1 MVELNFEEELTIL
14 VGGNGSG
21 KTAVLQAVSRLFGTS
36 SAQRSVQ
43 RRDFHIPLGRQELQS
58 GDSLFVEAVLAFPE
72 LEEQDATPLDAV
84 PEFFNQMAASG
95 EGGPL
100 KARIRLQAT
109 WTDDGTPEGA
119 IEEDIRWIR
128 ALDDNFEWDD
138 CSRIQAVERSS
149 IQFIYLPA
157 NRDATTQVTAL
168 LKGGYG
174 RLPNGRRHLGMQA
187 MLMPVRSR
195 AVSKKR
201 SRRSFCWSVF
211 RSVGNRCMKPIQT
224 VNRV

>member
-1 MVELNFEEELTIL
+1 MKIEKIKLQNFRCFGHEVVELNFEEELTIL

-21 KTAVLQAVSRLFGTS
+21 KTAVLQAVSRLFGTT

-43 RRDFHIPLGRQELQS
+43 RRDFHIPIDRQELQS

-72 LEEQDATPLDAV
+72 LEEQDASPLDAV

-95 EGGPL
+95 EGEPL

-138 CSRIQAVERSS
+138 CSRVQAVERSS

-168 LKGGYG
+168 LK
-174 RLPNGRRHLGMQA
+174 
-187 MLMPVRSR
+187 
-195 AVSKKR
+195 
-201 SRRSFCWSVF
+201 
-211 RSVGNRCMKPIQT
+211 
-224 VNRV
+224 

>member
-1 MVELNFEEELTIL
+1 MKIEKIKLQNFRCFGHEVVELNFEEELTIL

-95 EGGPL
+95 EGEPL

-138 CSRIQAVERSS
+138 CSRIQAVER
-149 IQFIYLPA
+149 
-157 NRDATTQVTAL
+157 
-168 LKGGYG
+168 
-174 RLPNGRRHLGMQA
+174 
-187 MLMPVRSR
+187 
-195 AVSKKR
+195 
-201 SRRSFCWSVF
+201 
-211 RSVGNRCMKPIQT
+211 
-224 VNRV
+224 